1 MGRGSL
7 RGSQGS
13 IRRDALDP
21 QIVRESR
28 RAPRSASLR
37 DARSGLGGLLFRRR
51 TVKIHLLYFRGC
63 PQLEAAR
70 EVLDQALSQLEARP
84 IVLEFDVMDPRTPP
98 ELRSWGS
105 PTILVDGLDVIGGFP
120 SDPCCR
126 VYCDG
131 EQKGPPPL
139 AAIEDALRRSAA
151 TRKQSF

>member
-13 IRRDALDP
+13 IRRDGLDP
-21 QIVRESR
+21 QIVRESTKSAAQCESAR
-28 RAPRSASLR
+28 RA
-37 DARSGLGGLLFRRR
+37 
-51 TVKIHLLYFRGC
+51 K
-63 PQLEAAR
+63 
-70 EVLDQALSQLEARP
+70 RP
-84 IVLEFDVMDPRTPP
+84 GRAIIEFDVMDPRTPP